1 MDLLNQIPNIDLGQ
15 GATKISEVSVG
26 GKKDNCQLGQLQV
39 LRFEQGRVSR
49 SFFLD
54 LQL

>member
-1 MDLLNQIPNIDLGQ
+1 MDFLNEIPNIDFGQ
-15 GATKISEVSVG
+15 GDTKISEVRVG
-26 GKKDNCQLGQLQV
+26 GKKKYLPTLPTPK
-39 LRFEQGRVSR
+39 FEQGRDSR